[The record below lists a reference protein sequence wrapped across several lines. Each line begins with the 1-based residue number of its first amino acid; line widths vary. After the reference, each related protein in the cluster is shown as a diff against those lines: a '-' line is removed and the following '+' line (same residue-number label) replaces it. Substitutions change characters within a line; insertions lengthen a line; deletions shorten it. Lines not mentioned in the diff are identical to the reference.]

1 MTQVAD
7 LVRAW
12 TQLIDE
18 LPASH
23 RAWVTASQPVT
34 VHENTAIVAV
44 PDDFTRSQ
52 LESRLRPR
60 LEHGLSELLWQSLRL
75 AVPGDNTLA
84 RPDVAP
90 PPDRHADDGLSRS
103 DVAPLIRDEAPAV
116 PDASVQR

>member
-12 TQLIDE
+12 TQLVDE
-18 LPASH
+18 LPSSH

-34 VHENTAIVAV
+34 IHENTAIVAV

-60 LEHGLSELLWQSLRL
+60 LEHGLSEMLGQSLRL
-75 AVPGDNTLA
+75 AVTVDSTLA
-84 RPDVAP
+84 RPETPTAP
-90 PPDRHADDGLSRS
+90 EPRLTDD
-103 DVAPLIRDEAPAV
+103 APLP
-116 PDASVQR
+116 

>member
-12 TQLIDE
+12 TQLLDE
-18 LPASH
+18 LTTSQ

-34 VHENTAIVAV
+34 IHENTAIVAV

-60 LEHGLSELLWQSLRL
+60 LEDGLSELLGQSLRL
-75 AVPGDNTLA
+75 AVTVDNTLA
-84 RPDVAP
+84 RPEAAP
-90 PPDRHADDGLSRS
+90 PVDSL
-103 DVAPLIRDEAPAV
+103 VDEALPV
-116 PDASVQR
+116 P